1 MGDLLV
7 IVNKGFNS
15 IAINIDNISHIEE
28 TENGCIVYLNDGN
41 SINIEDHSFNEVI
54 GIFHSPYPY
63 DSDKGVYIQKNMVN

>member
-1 MGDLLV
+1 MGDLLM

-28 TENGCIVYLNDGN
+28 TKDGCIVYLNNGN
-41 SINIEDHSFNEVI
+41 AINIEGHSFNEVT

-63 DSDKGVYIQKNMVN
+63 ASNKDVFIQKNMIK